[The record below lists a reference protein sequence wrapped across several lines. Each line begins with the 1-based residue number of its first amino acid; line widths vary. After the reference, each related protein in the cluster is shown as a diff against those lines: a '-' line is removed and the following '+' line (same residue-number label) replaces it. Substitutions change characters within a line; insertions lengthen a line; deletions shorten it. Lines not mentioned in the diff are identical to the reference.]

1 MRVEHIPMARFRTS
15 SFGPDFAAY
24 ETATGDEFEPAIR
37 SRNAQETACRKPTS
51 RRVPALIAML
61 GILALTAAC
70 GTSIQAPS
78 ENETRAPLVSEN
90 KPGQAADS
98 KMYGNLHVS
107 RFLGSEGVFNPT
119 PLAVRAR
126 RPSSTTAFVQDMPE
140 TTAAIPENVAELVPA
155 TPAPPSIPTPHSPTT
170 APEDSLTKL
179 VAFDT
184 APFPY
189 HGAQP
194 GGGPFLNAG
203 EAGRKG
209 HRTARRQILW
219 EDQTFSDNRVLL
231 HIPAG
236 FDPKRPAV
244 MVVFFHG
251 WGATLTRDI
260 VARQKV
266 AAQVTASGANAVLV
280 APQFAVDARDS
291 SAGRFWQP
299 NGFRRF
305 LDEAS
310 KQLAALYGDAASE
323 RAFSS
328 APIVLI
334 AYSGGFL
341 PASYVLRDGGAT
353 ERIRGL
359 VLLDAA
365 YGGLDTFAN
374 WIARDKS
381 GFFLSAYTHYTQG
394 HNAELKSMMASRGV
408 PLNKDLPDELSRGGA
423 TFIATGRE
431 ASHASY
437 VTHAWKDDPI
447 KIILAKLP
455 EYRLQDHDTVASIDG
470 RHIPTNR
477 DRLSSLK

>member
-1 MRVEHIPMARFRTS
+1 MRVEHVPPTQRPAWNNCLPS
-15 SFGPDFAAY
+15 SPDLNSG
-24 ETATGDEFEPAIR
+24 GDEFGRAIR
-37 SRNAQETACRKPTS
+37 WRVE
-51 RRVPALIAML
+51 RRHRVAGSISWRPPALVALL

-70 GTSIQAPS
+70 GTSVKAPS
-78 ENETRAPLVSEN
+78 GDGSQPSLVSEN
-90 KPGQAADS
+90 KAERVPDA
-98 KMYGNLHVS
+98 KTYGNLHVT
-107 RFLGSEGVFNPT
+107 RFIDSEGVFNPT
-119 PLAVRAR
+119 PVAVRAR
-126 RPSSTTAFVQDMPE
+126 RPGSTTAFVRDTPE
-140 TTAAIPENVAELVPA
+140 PSAAVPGNVAEASPA
-155 TPAPPSIPTPHSPTT
+155 GPRAPSLAASPD
-170 APEDSLTKL
+170 ESMTKL

-203 EAGRKG
+203 SEGRRG
-209 HRTARRQILW
+209 HRTARGQILW

-236 FDPKRPAV
+236 FDPQRPAV

-266 AAQVTASGANAVLV
+266 AAQVSASGANAVLV
-280 APQFAVDARDS
+280 APQFAFDARDS
-291 SAGRFWQP
+291 SAGRFWEP

-305 LDEAS
+305 LNEAS
-310 KQLAALYGDAASE
+310 KQLAALYGDAGSE
-323 RAFSS
+323 RAFAS

-341 PASYVLRDGGAT
+341 PASHVLRDGGAT
-353 ERIRGL
+353 ERVRGL

-374 WIARDKS
+374 WIARNKS
-381 GFFLSAYTHYTQG
+381 GFFLSAYTQYTQG
-394 HNAELKSMMASRGV
+394 HNAELKNMMASRSV
-408 PLNKDLPDELSRGGA
+408 PLNSRLPDELSQGGA
-423 TFIATGRE
+423 TFIPTGRE

-437 VTHAWKDDPI
+437 VTHAWDDNPI

-455 EYRLQDHDTVASIDG
+455 EYRLYDYNAVASIDRRRAPG
-470 RHIPTNR
+470 NG
-477 DRLSSLK
+477 DRISALK

>member
-1 MRVEHIPMARFRTS
+1 MRVEHIPMAPFRTS

-24 ETATGDEFEPAIR
+24 EPATGDEFELPIR
-37 SRNAQETACRKPTS
+37 SRDAQETACRKPIS
-51 RRVPALIAML
+51 WRAPALIAML

-70 GTSIQAPS
+70 GISVKAPS
-78 ENETRAPLVSEN
+78 ENESQAPLVSEN
-90 KPGQAADS
+90 KPGQPPDS
-98 KMYGNLHVS
+98 KIYGNLHIT

-119 PLAVRAR
+119 PIAVRAR
-126 RPSSTTAFVQDMPE
+126 RPSSTTAFVKDVPE
-140 TTAAIPENVAELVPA
+140 PKVAMAENMADIG
-155 TPAPPSIPTPHSPTT
+155 PAPPSASSQAT
-170 APEDSLTKL
+170 APEESITKL
-179 VAFDT
+179 VAFET

-194 GGGPFLNAG
+194 GGGPFLNVGG
-203 EAGRKG
+203 EERRG
-209 HRTARRQILW
+209 HRTARGQILW
-219 EDQTFSDNRVLL
+219 EDRTFSDNRVLL

-280 APQFAVDARDS
+280 APQFAFDARDS

-310 KQLAALYGDAASE
+310 KQLASLYGDAASE

-381 GFFLSAYTHYTQG
+381 GFFLSAYTRYTQG
-394 HNAELKSMMASRGV
+394 HNAELKNMMASRGV

-423 TFIATGRE
+423 TFIPTGRD

-437 VTHAWKDDPI
+437 VTHAWDDYPI

-455 EYRLQDHDTVASIDG
+455 EYRLYDYDAVASIDRRRTSANG
-470 RHIPTNR
+470 N
-477 DRLSSLK
+477 RLSSLK